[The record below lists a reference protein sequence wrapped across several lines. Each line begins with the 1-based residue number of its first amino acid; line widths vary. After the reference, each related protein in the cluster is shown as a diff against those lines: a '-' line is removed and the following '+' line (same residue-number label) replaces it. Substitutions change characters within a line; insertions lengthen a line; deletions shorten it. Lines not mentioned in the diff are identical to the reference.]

1 MIKEWKKKSS
11 KYLLENKIFKLREDI
26 VESPKLE
33 TEHAVWAMEVPTWVN
48 IIPITSLGEVI
59 LVNQYRFG
67 MEKFSLEIPGGMSD
81 IGEDPMLAAIRELK
95 EETGYVG
102 KKVLEIGRV
111 ESNPAIMSNHTY
123 TYLAL
128 DCEQISDQSLD
139 GTEDIEIVKK
149 NIDEIPQLI
158 SGKVIE
164 HALVISAF
172 YFYNLYL
179 INNKHG

>member
-1 MIKEWKKKSS
+1 MIKKWKKDSS
-11 KYLLENKIFKLREDI
+11 KYLLENKIFKMRQDE
-26 VESPKLE
+26 VTSPKLKSN
-33 TEHAVWAMEVPTWVN
+33 HQVWVMEVPTWVN
-48 IIPITSLGEVI
+48 IIPITHKGEVV

-67 MEKFSLEIPGGMSD
+67 MEKFSLEIPGGMAD
-81 IGEDPMLAAIRELK
+81 GYEDPQIAAMRELK

-102 KKVLEIGRV
+102 KEVIEIGRV

-128 DCEQISDQSLD
+128 DCEPQGNQELD
-139 GTEDIEIVKK
+139 GTEDIDIILKDINDIPDLIK
-149 NIDEIPQLI
+149 NRE
-158 SGKVIE
+158 IE

-179 INNKHG
+179 SKKKH

>member
-33 TEHAVWAMEVPTWVN
+33 TEHKVWAMEVPTWVN

-81 IGEDPMLAAIRELK
+81 IGEDPMLAATRELK
-95 EETGYVG
+95 EETGYVS

-128 DCEQISDQSLD
+128 DCEKISDQSLD

-179 INNKHG
+179 MNKKHG